1 MFCNY
6 LKLKIDKTLNK
17 RGSFM
22 RIIVGISGG
31 SGAIYALGI
40 LEALRELNIET
51 HLVVSNMGEYV
62 INHECGV
69 TLDEL
74 KEMANYYYEN
84 HDLAA
89 KISSGSFKTD
99 GMIIVPCSMKT
110 LAGITMG
117 YSDSLLTRAADV
129 CIKDKRNLV
138 ILPRETPLSSI
149 HLENMLKLSNLGVT
163 IMPPTPGFY
172 NHPQDLS
179 DIVTS
184 IVGRS
189 LDQLGIEHNLL
200 HRWGE

>member
-1 MFCNY
+1 M
-6 LKLKIDKTLNK
+6 K
-17 RGSFM
+17 
-22 RIIVGISGG
+22 IIVGISGG

-40 LEALRELNIET
+40 LRALKDLDIET
-51 HLVVSNMGEYV
+51 HLVISTMGEYV
-62 INHECGV
+62 VKHECDV
-69 TLDEL
+69 NLDEL
-74 KEMANYYYEN
+74 IEMADYYHENYN
-84 HDLAA
+84 LAA
-89 KISSGSFKTD
+89 PIASGSFKTD

-110 LAGITMG
+110 LSAITYG

-129 CIKDKRNLV
+129 CIKDKRRLV
-138 ILPRETPLSSI
+138 VLPRETPLSSI

-172 NHPQDLS
+172 NHPQDLN

-200 HRWGE
+200 KRWGE

>member
-1 MFCNY
+1 MR
-6 LKLKIDKTLNK
+6 K
-17 RGSFM
+17 

-31 SGAIYALGI
+31 SGAIYALEI
-40 LEALRELNIET
+40 LNALKNLDIEI
-51 HLVVSNMGEYV
+51 HLVVSTMGEYIV
-62 INHECGV
+62 NHECSVDLKG
-69 TLDEL
+69 L
-74 KEMANYYYEN
+74 KEMADFYYEN
-84 HDLAA
+84 HDLTAPIA
-89 KISSGSFKTD
+89 SGSFKTD

-110 LAGITMG
+110 LSAIAHG
-117 YSDSLLTRAADV
+117 YSDSLLTRSADV
-129 CIKDKRNLV
+129 CIKDKRKLV
-138 ILPRETPLSSI
+138 LLPRETPLSSI

-200 HRWGE
+200 KRWGE